1 MRKASQGVVGKV
13 VATVLFGILIISFAI
28 WGIGDIFRATP
39 QNVVARVGQT
49 DITTDQ
55 FRVAF
60 HNEFQRIN
68 RQFGGRLTQQQ
79 ARAFGLDQ
87 QVLARLV
94 NDAILNERA
103 KDLGLSVSDQLVVRT
118 IADQPAFRGPDGQFN
133 RAQFEA
139 ALRDNGLTEAGFVR
153 EQRNSLARLHLA
165 EAIGGAIST
174 PLAAQEAQHRFQNE
188 RRAASYLILQP
199 AAAGEVPAPTQEQL
213 QAFYQER
220 KASFRTPEFR
230 ALSVLPIDPAAVAK
244 PDAVSDADARQ
255 RYEQN
260 KASFGTPERR
270 TVQQIAFPSQAEAEA
285 AFSRIKEGTTFEAIA
300 AERGVSPQDLE
311 IGTLT
316 KAEMLDSAVADAAF
330 SLEAGAVSGPVQG
343 RFGTVLVRA
352 TKIEPEAVK
361 PFEDVAADVKTQLAI
376 ERARTELDRLHD
388 QIEDMRASA
397 RPLADIAAELKLNL
411 VQIPAVDQEG
421 RDKAGN
427 PVANLPEG
435 DNLVRAA
442 FASDIGVDNE
452 GLRARTGGYVWFDVT
467 GIEPPRDKTLDEV
480 RAEAERQWRN
490 NELSQRLAEKGRQLA
505 ERLDKGESIETL
517 AAEVNAPVKSAT
529 DIARRQ
535 AKDELTTEAV
545 ARVFATPVGKAAS
558 APNGPDTRAVFKV
571 TAATVPPL
579 NTTTQQADAIKNRL
593 REALGDTLLE
603 EYVAD
608 LQKDIGV
615 TVN

>member
-1 MRKASQGVVGKV
+1 M
-13 VATVLFGILIISFAI
+13 
-28 WGIGDIFRATP
+28 
-39 QNVVARVGQT
+39 
-49 DITTDQ
+49 
-55 FRVAF
+55 
-60 HNEFQRIN
+60 
-68 RQFGGRLTQQQ
+68 
-79 ARAFGLDQ
+79 DQ

-94 NDAILNERA
+94 NEAILSERA
-103 KDLGLSVSDQLVVRT
+103 KELGLSVSDQLVARS

-139 ALRDNGLTEAGFVR
+139 VLRDNGLTEAGFVR

-188 RRAASYLILQP
+188 RRAVTYLILQP
-199 AAAGEVPAPTQEQL
+199 AAAGEIPAPTQEQL
-213 QAFYQER
+213 QAFYEER
-220 KASFRTPEFR
+220 KASFRTPEYR
-230 ALSVLPIDPAAVAK
+230 ALNVLSIDPAAVAK
-244 PDAVSDADARQ
+244 PGSVSDADARQ

-260 KASFGTPERR
+260 KARFGTPERR
-270 TVQQIAFPSQAEAEA
+270 RLQQIAFPNQAEAEA
-285 AFSRIKEGTTFEAIA
+285 EFSRIKEGTAFEAIA

-311 IGTLT
+311 LGTLT
-316 KAEMLDSAVADAAF
+316 KAEMLDPAVADAAF
-330 SLEAGAVSGPVQG
+330 SLEEGAVSGPVQG

-352 TKIEPEAVK
+352 AKIEPEAVK
-361 PFEDVAADVKTQLAI
+361 PFEEVAAEVKAQVAL

-397 RPLADIAAELKLNL
+397 RPLTDIATELQLNL
-411 VQIPAVDQEG
+411 MQIPAVDQEG

-452 GLRARTGGYVWFDVT
+452 ALRARNGGYVWFDVT
-467 GIEPPRDKTLDEV
+467 GIEPPRDKSLDEV
-480 RAEAERQWRN
+480 RAEVDRQWRD
-490 NELSQRLAEKGRQLA
+490 NEVSQRLAEKGRQLA
-505 ERLDKGESIETL
+505 ERLDKGEPIETL

-529 DIARRQ
+529 DVARRQ

-545 ARVFATPVGKAAS
+545 ARIFATPVGKAAS

-579 NTTTQQADAIKNRL
+579 MTTTQQADAIKNRL

-603 EYVAD
+603 EYIAD
-608 LQKDIGV
+608 LQKGIGV
-615 TVN
+615 TVNRQALLQVTGGDI